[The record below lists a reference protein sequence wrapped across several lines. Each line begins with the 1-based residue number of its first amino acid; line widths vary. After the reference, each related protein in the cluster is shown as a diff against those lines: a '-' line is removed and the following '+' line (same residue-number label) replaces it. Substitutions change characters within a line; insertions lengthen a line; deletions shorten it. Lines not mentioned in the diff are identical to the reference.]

1 MSHCCPEGVKAC
13 RELLLLR
20 EVGEDN
26 SRVLFY
32 FSTPTIR
39 HAKDPGHS
47 VAFCHDPGEQ
57 HGGVCTSR
65 EQSFLPYLEGN
76 SRDSLP
82 FLSFSQN
89 LAFLFLRRFFLLK
102 CFGIWQAKMVLVF
115 LCVGGYFLSFLP
127 SLKAETLKNCQRN
140 QQLTVVSLPALKT
153 EETYQSS

>member
-82 FLSFSQN
+82 FISFPQN
-89 LAFLFLRRFFLLK
+89 LAFLFLRRFFCSSVSEYGKQKWCWFFCVWGGIFYLFSLHWKLK
-102 CFGIWQAKMVLVF
+102 HLKIVRETNSSQWF
-115 LCVGGYFLSFLP
+115 LFLH
-127 SLKAETLKNCQRN
+127 
-140 QQLTVVSLPALKT
+140 
-153 EETYQSS
+153 